1 MESVTIKDINKIL
14 EDAPKNVLQR
24 VFGYIEAL
32 LENESEKSNPDFTL
46 TEAQKKTLE
55 QIANRPYCEH
65 TDAENFVKEMRSKYG
80 I

>member
-32 LENESEKSNPDFTL
+32 LENESEKSDPDL
-46 TEAQKKTLE
+46 YWPRHRKKLWSKL
-55 QIANRPYCEH
+55 QIDHIANIQMP
-65 TDAENFVKEMRSKYG
+65 K
-80 I
+80 IL

>member
-32 LENESEKSNPDFTL
+32 LENESEKSDPDL
-46 TEAQKKTLE
+46 
-55 QIANRPYCEH
+55 Y
-65 TDAENFVKEMRSKYG
+65 
-80 I
+80 